1 MSMRSNRHPRF
12 EAEAVE
18 AASSRCGRS
27 RVCWSRLGQSRAGRR
42 FGRSGCSSRDW
53 EEDESDNIRLSLLTL
68 QDGGK
73 ITNSRR
79 EFPVAVPLRR
89 DVARLFLGM
98 FHDARLIHHVPVS
111 ERDELLQVVGEQF
124 PADVDPVRAR
134 SLSSESADVIRVEE
148 ITKKSQTTYLL
159 TAWLTT
165 RPRKTGTMWVKLN
178 PESITS
184 AHSGGGAFGNPL
196 ASRPYGT
203 SAGAVRYFER
213 PSQAFSRGTREE

>member
-1 MSMRSNRHPRF
+1 MP
-12 EAEAVE
+12 
-18 AASSRCGRS
+18 
-27 RVCWSRLGQSRAGRR
+27 
-42 FGRSGCSSRDW
+42 
-53 EEDESDNIRLSLLTL
+53 
-68 QDGGK
+68 
-73 ITNSRR
+73 
-79 EFPVAVPLRR
+79 
-89 DVARLFLGM
+89 
-98 FHDARLIHHVPVS
+98 

-124 PADVDPVRAR
+124 PADVDPVRAQL
-134 SLSSESADVIRVEE
+134 LSGQSADVTRVEG

-203 SAGAVRYFER
+203 SAGAVRCSVAL
-213 PSQAFSRGTREE
+213 SQQYAVETRGGMV